1 MGKRN
6 SLLLH
11 RISISKERFD
21 LIPMAERLLFIRF
34 GHARDEINSLLR
46 VFLWSSSFDIL
57 NEEELNARHAQ
68 SLVFARVL
76 TGKLYEAHKMIRNWY
91 LSNRSIANKY
101 NTLLNDETREALKD
115 LNRYFGSNNLIKDVR
130 KKYAFHY
137 LHDEITKI
145 SMKRPTEDELVFYL
159 CPDSRNHFYCSS
171 DTIVNDAMLEA
182 IEPDDKEKAQVRL
195 QEETI
200 KVTKWLL
207 RFLQGYIDIF
217 MKQYFGRTLK
227 EMGAKKILIKVAP
240 KEEDIVL
247 PYFLAL

>member
-1 MGKRN
+1 M
-6 SLLLH
+6 
-11 RISISKERFD
+11 
-21 LIPMAERLLFIRF
+21 
-34 GHARDEINSLLR
+34 R
-46 VFLWSSSFDIL
+46 VFLWSSSFDTL

-76 TGKLYEAHKMIRNWY
+76 NGKLYEAHKMIKNWY

-101 NTLLNDETREALKD
+101 NTLLNDETRGALKD

-130 KKYAFHY
+130 NKYAFHY
-137 LHDEITKI
+137 LHHEITKI
-145 SMKRPTEDELVFYL
+145 FMKRPTEDELVFYL
-159 CPDSRNHFYCSS
+159 CPDSRNHFYYSA

-182 IEPDDKEKAQVRL
+182 IEPGDREQAQVRL

-227 EMGAKKILIKVAP
+227 EMGP
-240 KEEDIVL
+240 RR
-247 PYFLAL
+247 F